1 MPTKRTSRRACT
13 RGHACSSMC
22 AKGMRQTL
30 TSTAAHSIERESSPM
45 VAPTAWPREL
55 ARSCVLAEVVPTTA
69 TSSKRAT
76 RMAMHSICQLASQN
90 YSYLTTCKIICGQV
104 NCAHWR
110 LHLCITV
117 CLPAQQTV
125 SWPPGAE
132 SHGQELLYWYL
143 SLLCIRAHGGIT
155 AALWWSLPTQ
165 VKTIKYKDQPGC
177 LCCLHFCRG
186 PQSLEADRWRHNN
199 GHHHHHHHHHHHR
212 GMWRRVAVSRRPAV
226 RELPLGCQ
234 RHERLSPLCRRVEQP

>member
-1 MPTKRTSRRACT
+1 MWCKRNASNTHIHSSPFYRARVISNGGSHGMATVVGTLVRSRRSRANHCNKQQEGHPH
-13 RGHACSSMC
+13 GHA
-22 AKGMRQTL
+22 
-30 TSTAAHSIERESSPM
+30 
-45 VAPTAWPREL
+45 
-55 ARSCVLAEVVPTTA
+55 
-69 TSSKRAT
+69 
-76 RMAMHSICQLASQN
+76 QLASQN
-90 YSYLTTCKIICGQV
+90 YSYLTMQICGQV

-165 VKTIKYKDQPGC
+165 VEKIG
-177 LCCLHFCRG
+177 
-186 PQSLEADRWRHNN
+186 
-199 GHHHHHHHHHHHR
+199 
-212 GMWRRVAVSRRPAV
+212 
-226 RELPLGCQ
+226 
-234 RHERLSPLCRRVEQP
+234 